1 MNLQNF
7 YIQKEPAPST
17 DWRVFGDIEDDAG
30 NILGT
35 FGVDGTSVN
44 VWWVQQDQDFQY
56 GIVQQFA
63 LVMAQQISNGTTE

>member
-7 YIQKEPAPST
+7 RIEKEPAPST
-17 DWRVFGDIEDDAG
+17 DWRVFGDMIDDYG

-35 FGVDGTSVN
+35 FGQDGTSVN
-44 VWWVQQDQDFQY
+44 IWWVTQDEPFQY

-63 LVMAQQISNGTTE
+63 NIMAQQIVNGTAE

>member
-7 YIQKEPAPST
+7 RIEKVAPPST
-17 DWRVFGDIEDDAG
+17 DWLVFGDIEDDNG

-44 VWWVQQDQDFQY
+44 VWWVMQDEGFQY
-56 GIVQQFA
+56 SIVNQFA
-63 LVMAQQISNGTTE
+63 VVMAQQIANGDAE

>member
-35 FGVDGTSVN
+35 FGQDGTSVN
-44 VWWVQQDQDFQY
+44 VWWVQQDETFQA
-56 GIVQQFA
+56 GIVNQFA
-63 LVMAQQISNGTTE
+63 VIMAQQIISGDAE

>member
-7 YIQKEPAPST
+7 RIEKEPAPST
-17 DWRVFGDIEDDAG
+17 DWRVFGDIEDDNG

-44 VWWVQQDQDFQY
+44 VWWVQQDETFQA
-56 GIVQQFA
+56 GIVNQFA
-63 LVMAQQISNGTTE
+63 MIMAQQIVAGTAE

>member
-44 VWWVQQDQDFQY
+44 QWWVMQDEPFQN

-63 LVMAQQISNGTTE
+63 VIMAQQIVSGQAE

>member
-7 YIQKEPAPST
+7 RIEKEPAPST

-35 FGVDGTSVN
+35 FGLDGTSVN
-44 VWWVQQDQDFQY
+44 IWWVQQDEAFQA
-56 GIVQQFA
+56 GIVNQFA
-63 LVMAQQISNGTTE
+63 VIMAQQIVSGQAE

>member
-44 VWWVQQDQDFQY
+44 TWWVMQDEQFQY
-56 GIVQQFA
+56 SIVQQFA
-63 LVMAQQISNGTTE
+63 SIMANQIVTGAAE

>member
-17 DWRVFGDIEDDAG
+17 DWRVFGDIEDDNG

-35 FGVDGTSVN
+35 FGPDGTSVN
-44 VWWVQQDQDFQY
+44 VWWVQQDEQFQA

-63 LVMAQQISNGTTE
+63 VVMANQIISGDAE

>member
-7 YIQKEPAPST
+7 RIEKEPAPST
-17 DWRVFGDIEDDAG
+17 DWRVFGDIKDDNG
-30 NILGT
+30 QPLGT

-44 VWWVQQDQDFQY
+44 VWWVMQDEQFQY

-63 LVMAQQISNGTTE
+63 VIMAQQIASGDAE

>member
-17 DWRVFGDIEDDAG
+17 DWRVFGDITDDAG
-30 NILGT
+30 DILGT

-44 VWWVQQDQDFQY
+44 VWWVQQDEEFQY

-63 LVMAQQISNGTTE
+63 VIMAQQIVAGTAE

>member
-7 YIQKEPAPST
+7 RIEKEPAPST
-17 DWRVFGDIEDDAG
+17 DWRVFGDIEDDNG
-30 NILGT
+30 NLLGT

-44 VWWVQQDQDFQY
+44 AWWVQQDEAFQN

-63 LVMAQQISNGTTE
+63 LIMAQQIISGDAE